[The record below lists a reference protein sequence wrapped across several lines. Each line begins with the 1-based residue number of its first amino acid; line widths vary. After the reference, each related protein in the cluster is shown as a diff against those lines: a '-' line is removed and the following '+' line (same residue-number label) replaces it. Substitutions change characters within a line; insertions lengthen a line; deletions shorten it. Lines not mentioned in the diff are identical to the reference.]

1 MSKHFF
7 TEKEIKLL
15 STNPYVKS
23 VSLKVITYSYE
34 FKRIFIAEY
43 EKGKLPR
50 NIFEEYGFDIDIIG
64 INRVESSSKR
74 WRNAYRKDGILGLKD
89 TRKGNSG
96 RPSEKELS
104 MNDKL
109 ARLEAQNK
117 LLMAENEL
125 LKKIRLAEMG
135 LKKNQ

>member
-23 VSLKVITYSYE
+23 VSSKAITYSDE

-43 EKGKLPR
+43 QKGNFPR
-50 NIFEEYGFDIDIIG
+50 NIFEEHGFDIDIIG
-64 INRVESSSKR
+64 IKRVESSSKR
-74 WRNAYRKDGILGLKD
+74 WRKAYRKDGVLGLND

-104 MNDKL
+104 VNAKL
-109 ARLEAQNK
+109 ARLEAQNN

-125 LKKIRLAEMG
+125 LKKIRFAEMG
-135 LKKNQ
+135 LKKNR

>member
-1 MSKHFF
+1 MSKHLF

-15 STNPYVKS
+15 STNLYVKS
-23 VSLKVITYSYE
+23 VSLKVITYSDE

-50 NIFEEYGFDIDIIG
+50 NIFEEYGFNIDIIG

-74 WRNAYRKDGILGLKD
+74 WRNAYRKDGILGLND

>member
-1 MSKHFF
+1 MGH
-7 TEKEIKLL
+7 
-15 STNPYVKS
+15 
-23 VSLKVITYSYE
+23 
-34 FKRIFIAEY
+34 
-43 EKGKLPR
+43 
-50 NIFEEYGFDIDIIG
+50 
-64 INRVESSSKR
+64 
-74 WRNAYRKDGILGLKD
+74 AYRKDGILGLND

-109 ARLEAQNK
+109 ARLEAQNN

-125 LKKIRLAEMG
+125 LKKIRFAEMV